1 MRVINISVVVNPIGT
16 DRAVWHDAQT
26 YLTAGSCQAARYQSC
41 SLKLRF
47 VLKRDESAC
56 YTQPKGIPRYLGN
69 TFSILSRQTLLKI
82 SEIFDIEK
90 SKSLKMAKKMAVHE
104 VLDEIVQ
111 IRILDI
117 RILTMI

>member
-1 MRVINISVVVNPIGT
+1 M
-16 DRAVWHDAQT
+16 
-26 YLTAGSCQAARYQSC
+26 
-41 SLKLRF
+41 
-47 VLKRDESAC
+47 
-56 YTQPKGIPRYLGN
+56 QPKGIPRYLGN

-90 SKSLKMAKKMAVHE
+90 SKMFKMAKKMAVQE

-117 RILTMI
+117 RILTMN